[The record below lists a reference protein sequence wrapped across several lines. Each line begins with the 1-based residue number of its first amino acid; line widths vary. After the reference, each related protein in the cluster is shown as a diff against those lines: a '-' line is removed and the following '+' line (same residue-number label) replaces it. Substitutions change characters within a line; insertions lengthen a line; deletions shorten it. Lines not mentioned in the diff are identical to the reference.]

1 MKIYTKTGDQGQTGL
16 MGGKRVSKNSPRIK
30 AIGQVDELNA
40 ALGLVRAHIDS
51 FNASPANLQSQ
62 NPAKEWAKVSK
73 ILRQIQHDLFSLGA
87 DLATPSDF
95 PSPSS
100 ISSVANHAPHP
111 QIPRIHPAQIKQL
124 ENWIDELD
132 TKLPP
137 LKNFILPGG
146 SIQAAHLHLA
156 RTICR
161 RTERA
166 IISLQTKEKINEQIV
181 PYLNRLSDLLFILA
195 RFVNQLQKITEEK
208 WQA

>member
-16 MGGKRVSKNSPRIK
+16 MGGKRVSKNSLRIE

-40 ALGLVRAHIDS
+40 AIGLVLAHLKQAKI
-51 FNASPANLQSQ
+51 AHKKGCAQIQEMLQ
-62 NPAKEWAKVSK
+62 
-73 ILRQIQHDLFSLGA
+73 QIQHDLFSLGA
-87 DLATPSDF
+87 DLATPT
-95 PSPSS
+95 PRT
-100 ISSVANHAPHP
+100 
-111 QIPRIHPAQIKQL
+111 QIPRIQPAQIKQL

-132 TKLPP
+132 AKLPP

-161 RTERA
+161 RGERT
-166 IISLQTKEKINEQIV
+166 IVSLQNKEKLNPQIV

-195 RFVNQLQKITEEK
+195 RLTNQLQKITEEK
-208 WQA
+208 WQG